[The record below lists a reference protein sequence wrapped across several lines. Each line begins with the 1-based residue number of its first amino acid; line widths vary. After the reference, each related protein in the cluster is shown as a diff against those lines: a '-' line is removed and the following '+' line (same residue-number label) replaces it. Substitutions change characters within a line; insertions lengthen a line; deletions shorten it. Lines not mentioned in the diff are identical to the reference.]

1 MLRFTL
7 FLLSLSAA
15 LLLGTAQGEPVRTI
29 NMKVQAIAQAALN
42 DITPEEGVWE
52 LVNSG
57 MLIMDPKTGDILAMA
72 ERCIENEPSPLLSAY
87 EPGNTFSLITAAA
100 AVDSGAVTPEQSV
113 NCERFLVPEG
123 KMISDGHYNFGTLP
137 LWGAVAKGSRPGAAR
152 IALETKLPVFHEYLT
167 RFGFSSELSFSLVH
181 AAYGEG
187 IRVTPLQMTAFYA
200 ALANK
205 GVRLEARLD
214 KNAPPVAGTR
224 VMSEETATALLR
236 MLEQATHTDNPQ
248 PVRRGIAMRAAVP
261 GYRIGAMT
269 GASPRGGA
277 DKVCDLTCIA
287 LLPADNPQFVV
298 FTRVLARQIPSA
310 EDGSVIPLFGGTVA
324 APVFRAAAEQLL
336 QEYKLQPTEDK

>member
-87 EPGNTFSLITAAA
+87 EPRNAFGIITAAA
-100 AVDSGAVTPEQSV
+100 AVDSGAVTPEQ
-113 NCERFLVPEG
+113 
-123 KMISDGHYNFGTLP
+123 MISCMPFSLSGEDRISDKNYAYGAFP
-137 LWGAVAKGSRPGAAR
+137 VWGVVAKASSPGLARLARAAQQPR
-152 IALETKLPVFHEYLT
+152 FTDYLT
-167 RFGFSSELSFSLVH
+167 RFGFS
-181 AAYGEG
+181 GETTAPMEFVACGKG
-187 IRVTPLQMTAFYA
+187 ILVTPLQMTTAYA

-224 VMSEETATALLR
+224 VVSEESAAALLR
-236 MLEQATHTDNPQ
+236 MLESATRADNPQ
-248 PVRRGIAMRAAVP
+248 PVCRGIAMRAAVP
-261 GYRIGAMT
+261 GCRIGALT
-269 GASPRGGA
+269 SSPLREGA
-277 DKVCDLTCIA
+277 DTTCDLSCIA
-287 LLPADNPQFVV
+287 VLPVDDPQFVV
-298 FTRVLARQIPSA
+298 FTRVLARQLPSA
-310 EDGSVIPLFGGTVA
+310 EDGSVTPLFGGIVA